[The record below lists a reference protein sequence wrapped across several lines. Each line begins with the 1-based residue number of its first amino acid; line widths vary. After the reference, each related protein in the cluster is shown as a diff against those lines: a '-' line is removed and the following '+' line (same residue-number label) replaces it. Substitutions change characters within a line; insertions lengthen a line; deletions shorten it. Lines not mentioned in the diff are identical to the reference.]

1 MKFFDNDKYG
11 WAIVVVTLFFI
22 LAQIIRAVVNGIWG

>member
-1 MKFFDNDKYG
+1 MKFFDDDSIG

-22 LAQIIRAVVNGIWG
+22 VAQVIRAVMNFLWG